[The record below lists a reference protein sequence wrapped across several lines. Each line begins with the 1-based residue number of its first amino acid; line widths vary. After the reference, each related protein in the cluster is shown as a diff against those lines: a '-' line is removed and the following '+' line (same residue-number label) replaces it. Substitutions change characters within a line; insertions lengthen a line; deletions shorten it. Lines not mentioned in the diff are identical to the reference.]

1 MAYLD
6 PEDFEIK
13 TNENGLLVSTGY
25 FDNGVGV
32 RLEKFYGG
40 WNVIVMTTE
49 GWPEV
54 KFKGDYVDGEPE
66 TFEELDDALSYMEQI
81 QAL

>member
-6 PEDFEIK
+6 PEKFETSIG
-13 TNENGLLVSTGY
+13 ENGPVVTGY

-49 GWPEV
+49 GWPDV
-54 KFKGDYVDGEPE
+54 KFEGEYDDHEPQA
-66 TFEELDDALSYMEQI
+66 FDNLDDALSYMEEV